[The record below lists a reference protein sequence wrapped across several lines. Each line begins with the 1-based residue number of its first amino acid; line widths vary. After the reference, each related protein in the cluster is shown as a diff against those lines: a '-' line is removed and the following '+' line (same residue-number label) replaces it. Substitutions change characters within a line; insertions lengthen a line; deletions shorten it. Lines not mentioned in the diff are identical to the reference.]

1 MDPQIAVTVV
11 AILGALEHAFVAVLR
26 AVRDYRVALVRA
38 DKLGAAAP
46 LTDHQN
52 GNGGNGHNGQHDQAL
67 PGA

>member
-11 AILGALEHAFVAVLR
+11 AILGALEHAFVAILR

-38 DKLGAAAP
+38 DKLGAPATSANH
-46 LTDHQN
+46 D
-52 GNGGNGHNGQHDQAL
+52 NGHGSNGENGQDNQAL